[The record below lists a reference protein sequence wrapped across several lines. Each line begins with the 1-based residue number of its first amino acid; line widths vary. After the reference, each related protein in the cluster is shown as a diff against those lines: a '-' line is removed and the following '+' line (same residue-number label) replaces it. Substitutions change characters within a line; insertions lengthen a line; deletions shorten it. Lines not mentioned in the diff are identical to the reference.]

1 VTEEARAAILAVRR
15 LLPRL
20 DERPGVDETSV
31 WVSDERR
38 GGDVTEVSEVRTDA
52 VEHYLASMAAHDWDG
67 LAATVAD
74 EGLTRDGPF
83 CDRVTGKQRYVE
95 FLRGVIT
102 SLDGY
107 RLQVQRVSHV
117 SNRVSFVELSETF
130 GVNGVATTYPECIL
144 FERNDDGLISH
155 VSVFMKQPGAEGPVK
170 GARAS

>member
-1 VTEEARAAILAVRR
+1 VTDMNA
-15 LLPRL
+15 
-20 DERPGVDETSV
+20 T
-31 WVSDERR
+31 
-38 GGDVTEVSEVRTDA
+38 RTDA
-52 VEHYLASMAAHDWDG
+52 VEGYLACMAAHDWDG
-67 LAATVAD
+67 LAATIAD

-83 CDRVTGKQRYVE
+83 CDRVEGKQRYVD

-130 GVNGVATTYPECIL
+130 EVDGVPTTYPECIL

-155 VSVFMKQPGAEGPVK
+155 VSVFVKQPGGEGPVA
-170 GARAS
+170 GARAG